1 MDCAPVVVHWLHVL
15 LSVMWFGGQLS
26 LKLLIE
32 PALRDLPESA
42 RAQFYESM
50 MPRGKPIFVTV
61 ITGVGGAGILRGT
74 VFGPVTSL
82 EFLFGTACGLT
93 FLAAIAFGLLAFYRA
108 KPAWMMRLRADDI
121 GFFGAF
127 TAMILMHFGL

>member
-74 VFGPVTSL
+74 VFGPVTRSPL
-82 EFLFGTACGLT
+82 GCSRSTGPNPLG
-93 FLAAIAFGLLAFYRA
+93 
-108 KPAWMMRLRADDI
+108 
-121 GFFGAF
+121 
-127 TAMILMHFGL
+127 